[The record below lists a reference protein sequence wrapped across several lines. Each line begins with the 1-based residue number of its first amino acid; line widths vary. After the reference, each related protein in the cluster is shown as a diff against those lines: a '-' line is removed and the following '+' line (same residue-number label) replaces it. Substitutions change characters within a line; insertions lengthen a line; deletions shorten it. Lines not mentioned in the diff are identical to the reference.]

1 MKFVTDISASGNGD
15 VNMVGEEGTE
25 KGEPVQVSREELQLK
40 ALKAVKNKCLL
51 LQLLLFLGLNQSLC
65 L

>member
-40 ALKAVKNKCLL
+40 VLKAVKAMKVVNAMIAMK
-51 LQLLLFLGLNQSLC
+51 FIKP
-65 L
+65 

>member
-40 ALKAVKNKCLL
+40 ALKAVKATKVVNAMIATK
-51 LQLLLFLGLNQSLC
+51 SIKP
-65 L
+65 

>member
-40 ALKAVKNKCLL
+40 ALKAVKAMKVVNAMIAMK
-51 LQLLLFLGLNQSLC
+51 FFKP
-65 L
+65 

>member
-25 KGEPVQVSREELQLK
+25 MGEPVQVSREELQLE
-40 ALKAVKNKCLL
+40 ALKAVKAMKVVNAMIALKFIKL
-51 LQLLLFLGLNQSLC
+51 
-65 L
+65 